1 MSAPVTSLPEVV
13 APFSWREAGELRWIE
28 AKIGSATAA
37 FSTRL
42 GGVSEGAYRSLNL
55 GVLTDDDRDRVLGNR
70 RALTAALAR
79 DGESIVMGR
88 QVHGTEVQVRQT
100 APEPGAALREADAQ
114 ITGAPDLTPLVLV
127 ADCIPLVLVAPG
139 AVAAVHCGWRGVA
152 DGIIERAVAAVRDRA
167 PGALS
172 GALGPG
178 IGACCYEVGDDV
190 RAAFRG
196 RGHGDG
202 VVSERR
208 LDLALAVRRELEEL
222 GVAAGRIHACE
233 LCTSCNPELFFS
245 HRRDGGLTGRQAGL
259 AWLSS

>member
-79 DGESIVMGR
+79 DVESIVMGR

-100 APEPGAALREADAQ
+100 APEPGTALREADAQ
-114 ITGAPDLTPLVLV
+114 ITGAPDLTPSTRPQML
-127 ADCIPLVLVAPG
+127 
-139 AVAAVHCGWRGVA
+139 
-152 DGIIERAVAAVRDRA
+152 
-167 PGALS
+167 
-172 GALGPG
+172 
-178 IGACCYEVGDDV
+178 
-190 RAAFRG
+190 AF
-196 RGHGDG
+196 
-202 VVSERR
+202 ERR
-208 LDLALAVRRELEEL
+208 LKQRGVEAVLRRSRGLDISAACGQLRVEVEAEE
-222 GVAAGRIHACE
+222 HAHIE
-233 LCTSCNPELFFS
+233 
-245 HRRDGGLTGRQAGL
+245 
-259 AWLSS
+259 